1 MDNYEE
7 LAKKFRDKNHKKLSF
22 NEIKEEL
29 ERIIDNDNEKYNE
42 LAENYNSADWHKEME
57 KIIGPIK
64 MVEQVGG
71 SDQGSYWYSILN
83 FIDHNV
89 FIKITGYYTSYEGTS
104 FTMFDTSD
112 FKEVFPSQKTI
123 TVYS

>member
-22 NEIKEEL
+22 NEIKKEL
-29 ERIIDNDNEKYNE
+29 ERIIDNDNEKYIE
-42 LAENYNSADWHKEME
+42 LAENYTHADWYKEME

-71 SDQGSYWYSILN
+71 SDQGSYWYSVLN

-123 TVYS
+123 TIYS

>member
-22 NEIKEEL
+22 NEIKKEL
-29 ERIIDNDNEKYNE
+29 ERIIDNDNEKYIE
-42 LAENYNSADWHKEME
+42 LAENYTHADWHKEME
-57 KIIGPIK
+57 KIIGPIE

-71 SDQGSYWYSILN
+71 SDQGSYWYSVLN

-123 TVYS
+123 TIYS